1 MDDVENIF
9 GSSKI
14 LKWWG
19 FLITYMIK
27 DLEYRTGLRE
37 NFDDYLSNYF
47 ENSYNAK
54 GMVESLK
61 RGATYRPRIHSQYNS
76 APARCKTYTRK
87 SFLLA
92 LYFFFQWPA
101 REPNKGYISIRRVR
115 KYNQLYI
122 FVRQMLQKTVFT
134 LFKKT
139 HCTIAQSVDCRT
151 FLPFLFR

>member
-1 MDDVENIF
+1 
-9 GSSKI
+9 
-14 LKWWG
+14 
-19 FLITYMIK
+19 MIK

-92 LYFFFQWPA
+92 LYFFSSDLQ
-101 REPNKGYISIRRVR
+101 ENQIKDISA
-115 KYNQLYI
+115 
-122 FVRQMLQKTVFT
+122 FVESGN
-134 LFKKT
+134 
-139 HCTIAQSVDCRT
+139 TIN
-151 FLPFLFR
+151 FIYL